1 MNMRQMILVGGI
13 ICLLA
18 GCRTPTMKGTPFY
31 AGEERKTV
39 GEVSDRVNLWPLAYW
54 DDPTGSIAWP
64 VITFSDDLFAI
75 RPLYSQY
82 RQNGPR
88 GRYDE
93 FNLLWP
99 FIQADLED
107 GMYRIFPL
115 FLSDYFQC
123 LFPVYWNFGE
133 YNVLFP
139 LWHYKGRMFSD
150 EMFKSWW
157 NFYTLGG
164 LAGIQYRDSEVR
176 SSWLLPL
183 WYEDSDG
190 RFITPVYGKT
200 PDAHW
205 TFPFYYADDTG
216 LLATPFYGR
225 KVDAYWILP
234 LCYQDSDTFVSSF
247 YMHGDKGTTTWWAIP
262 SLLAWGNT
270 GYEGTETVH
279 SDGKILLGIGSWSF
293 EHNEPVSA
301 DSPDVR
307 SAFIEDLVGLVF
319 LRVGIRGRRHRVRLP
334 VPGIPVGAF
343 PRVLIAVVWMG
354 RTEGGMDGR
363 LSAAPVRLVTRAVSR
378 DTPLWVGTDM
388 ALCDAPLYVGIDVV
402 LYDAVSRMA
411 NGGRQGRMALPDL
424 ELP

>member
-164 LAGIQYRDSEVR
+164 LAGIQYRD
-176 SSWLLPL
+176 
-183 WYEDSDG
+183 
-190 RFITPVYGKT
+190 
-200 PDAHW
+200 
-205 TFPFYYADDTG
+205 
-216 LLATPFYGR
+216 
-225 KVDAYWILP
+225 
-234 LCYQDSDTFVSSF
+234 
-247 YMHGDKGTTTWWAIP
+247 
-262 SLLAWGNT
+262 
-270 GYEGTETVH
+270 
-279 SDGKILLGIGSWSF
+279 
-293 EHNEPVSA
+293 
-301 DSPDVR
+301 
-307 SAFIEDLVGLVF
+307 
-319 LRVGIRGRRHRVRLP
+319 
-334 VPGIPVGAF
+334 
-343 PRVLIAVVWMG
+343 
-354 RTEGGMDGR
+354 
-363 LSAAPVRLVTRAVSR
+363 
-378 DTPLWVGTDM
+378 
-388 ALCDAPLYVGIDVV
+388 
-402 LYDAVSRMA
+402 
-411 NGGRQGRMALPDL
+411 
-424 ELP
+424 